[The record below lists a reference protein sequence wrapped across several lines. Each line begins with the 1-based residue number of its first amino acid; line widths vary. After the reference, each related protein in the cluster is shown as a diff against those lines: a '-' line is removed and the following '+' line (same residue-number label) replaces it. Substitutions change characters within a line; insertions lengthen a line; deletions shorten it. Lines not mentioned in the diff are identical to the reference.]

1 MKLATAS
8 EMREIDR
15 VAQEEFGLPEVVLME
30 SAGCRVAET
39 MEKIL
44 GGLADKSLVIFAGNG
59 NNGGDALAA
68 ARHLINK
75 GARLKVFMTGSP
87 DKLKPSPAIM
97 YQILQ
102 KMGVE
107 IHELEG
113 ERDWNRLHLA
123 MKFAEG
129 AVDGLVGTGFTGEL
143 RKKMISIIEEINA
156 SELPVVSVDIPS
168 GVEADTGKVSTV
180 AVKASATL
188 TLGLPKPGH
197 FLSPG
202 VDCTGRLVVD
212 DIGLPQQ
219 LLTADSL
226 QMRLLNDSMACSLL
240 PARSHA
246 AYKGS
251 CGRILVVAGSTGMTG
266 AAALAAQAAL
276 RAGAGLVT
284 LAVPKSL
291 QPLLDSRLTEVM
303 VQPLPEET
311 EGRLSG
317 REAAARVLEM
327 SRAADVMLI
336 GPGLGRQPE
345 TQEFVRMA
353 CEQVECPLV
362 VDADGI
368 YAFGHR
374 QETLAECKQI
384 PVLTPH
390 LGEMAQFLGV
400 SVPELRADLIPM
412 VRGAAQKYQT
422 VMVVKSECT
431 VVAYPDGDVFFTTKG
446 NPGMATAGSGDV
458 LAGTIAGLYKQT
470 ESGVAP
476 LLGVYLHG
484 MAGDLA
490 AERFAEGLMAG
501 DILESV
507 AVACRC
513 LREKQQ
519 EDGFQKKRREFHFS
533 NVGPRPYKFNSSF
546 EM

>member
-1 MKLATAS
+1 MKLTTAA

-15 VAQEEFGLPEVVLME
+15 VAREEFGMPEAVLME
-30 SAGCRVAET
+30 SAGCRVAEM
-39 MEKIL
+39 MEELL
-44 GGLADKSLVIFAGNG
+44 GSLADRPLVIFAGNG
-59 NNGGDALAA
+59 NNGGDAMAA
-68 ARHLINK
+68 ARHLLNK
-75 GARLKVFMTGSP
+75 GARLKVFMTGAP

-143 RKKMISIIEEINA
+143 RKKMISVIEEINA

-180 AVKASATL
+180 AVKAAATL

-202 VDCTGRLVVD
+202 ADCIGRLVVD
-212 DIGLPQQ
+212 DIGLPRQ
-219 LLTADSL
+219 LLTADAL
-226 QMRLLNDSMACSLL
+226 QMNLLDDTLACSLL
-240 PARSHA
+240 PARPHG

-251 CGRILVVAGSTGMTG
+251 CGRILVVAGSRGMTG
-266 AAALAAQAAL
+266 AAALAAGAAL
-276 RAGAGLVT
+276 RAGAGQVT

-291 QPLLDSRLTEVM
+291 QPLLDSQLTEVM

-311 EGRLSG
+311 DGRLSG
-317 REAAARVLEM
+317 SEAAARALEM
-327 SRAADVMLI
+327 SRAADVLLI

-345 TQEFVRMA
+345 TQEFVRMV
-353 CEQVECPLV
+353 CEQAECPLIL
-362 VDADGI
+362 DADGI

-384 PVLTPH
+384 PVMTPH

-400 SVPELRADLIPM
+400 SVEELRGDLIPM
-412 VRGAAQKYQT
+412 AREAAQKYQT

-431 VVAYPDGDVFFTTKG
+431 LVAYPDGDVFFTTKG

-476 LLGVYLHG
+476 MLGVYLHG
-484 MAGDLA
+484 LAGDMA
-490 AERFAEGLMAG
+490 AGRYAEGLVAG
-501 DILESV
+501 DILEGV
-507 AVACRC
+507 ALAYRC

-519 EDGFQKKRREFHFS
+519 EEGFQKKRREFRFS
-533 NVGPRPYKFNSSF
+533 NVGPRPYKLNSSF